1 MLNKKKNGKQR
12 QKANYGECTGNI
24 LSENSKFVVNEAYKM
39 ARTNIMF
46 SFPDDDGCKVIA
58 CTSAM
63 QGEGKTTTC
72 INLAISFAQTGA
84 RVILIDADLRKP
96 RVDRYLNIENSL
108 GLSELCGGLE
118 HDIDKVVQYV
128 EDKNLYCITSGRIPP
143 NPAELIGSE
152 NMDKLLETLRESYDY
167 VFVDVPPVNIVTDAT
182 ILAKKCS
189 GTMLVVREND
199 TTHDTFS
206 AAIDSLKFFDVKII
220 GIIVNYSVG
229 TTGGKYKYRH
239 AYRKTPYGSYAGYGY
254 GYGKDE
260 YGYGYGYDKKESKRR
275 GATAEDKSKNDTPE
289 RKNAKKQPDEEHADE
304 SRVEINDAV
313 TEQSFEIKM

>member
-1 MLNKKKNGKQR
+1 MLNKNKNGKKKQR
-12 QKANYGECTGNI
+12 QKTANGEAAGNI

-63 QGEGKTTTC
+63 PGEGKTTTC

-96 RVDRYLNIENSL
+96 RVDSYLNIENSL

-239 AYRKTPYGSYAGYGY
+239 TYRKKPYGSYAGYGY
-254 GYGKDE
+254 GYSRNE
-260 YGYGYGYDKKESKRR
+260 YGYGYGYDNKEGKRR
-275 GATAEDKSKNDTPE
+275 SAAEDKHEKDTAEYRND
-289 RKNAKKQPDEEHADE
+289 

-313 TEQSFEIKM
+313 TEQSFEIKK